1 MLNLVLEVKR
11 ITKQQTVLKFSEVI
25 KIAQL
30 HGVLHEIMTEKKKKN
45 NQCAMTCRFQLNL
58 PKPTYFWWRR
68 SSGSAEQS
76 YGFSPICSGI
86 K

>member
-30 HGVLHEIMTEKKKKN
+30 HGVLHEIMTEKKKKK
-45 NQCAMTCRFQLNL
+45 QPMCYDVQISTEL
-58 PKPTYFWWRR
+58 T
-68 SSGSAEQS
+68 
-76 YGFSPICSGI
+76 
-86 K
+86 